1 MANRYNPYGIA
12 STQQG
17 LLESLLGSEQAQKTG
32 ALAFGQQKGEMSEEF
47 QKEQIAS
54 QRKQK
59 ELLNQKRETK
69 GFGGFLETIAPMLGL
84 IPGVGTIAGATLA
97 GLSGMYKAKQ
107 QSKFAQ
113 QQIEA
118 AKGAGLDAGK
128 WGGTFLGKESG
139 RIAAGNESMLDDML
153 EATKVS
159 GGDLFKTGLTEG
171 IKGYAMGKMG
181 EGIGKTFGEAKAGDL
196 VKGSDVRAIEKA
208 GLDKFKLEGLGEVYG
223 DEFGKMADIDFSQM
237 SNEELNKIRDL
248 GKTLGIEKGE
258 FGSALDGSA
267 FDVDAIDP
275 SKQFLTD
282 TLNKALGMQGK
293 QTLIQS
299 LFGTEALGRD
309 PSTLFGDES
318 EAEQVMKNLLLMLQM
333 GGGR

>member
-1 MANRYNPYGIA
+1 MANGYNPYGIA

-181 EGIGKTFGEAKAGDL
+181 EGIGKTFEGAKAGDVVVGKEAKL
-196 VKGSDVRAIEKA
+196 LKGAQKA
-208 GLDKFKLEGLGEVYG
+208 GIDTQKLTESYGKSVGGGGGETFYDLDPTKSGDSFSGLS
-223 DEFGKMADIDFSQM
+223 DE
-237 SNEELNKIRDL
+237 
-248 GKTLGIEKGE
+248 LGISSDEL
-258 FGSALDGSA
+258 F
-267 FDVDAIDP
+267 
-275 SKQFLTD
+275 KQLQG
-282 TLNKALGMQGK
+282 LEGK
-293 QTLIQS
+293 QTFTQS
-299 LFGTEALGRD
+299 LFGEEGAFAQDPATLLGKGKQG
-309 PSTLFGDES
+309 SNIL
-318 EAEQVMKNLLLMLQM
+318 MNLLLLLTQM
-333 GGGR
+333 EGDR

>member
-1 MANRYNPYGIA
+1 MANGYNPYGIA
-12 STQQG
+12 STQQN
-17 LLESLLGSEQAQKTG
+17 LLETLLGSEQAQKIG
-32 ALAFGQQKGEMSEEF
+32 ALALGEQKGEMSEEF

-171 IKGYAMGKMG
+171 IKGYAMGKIG
-181 EGIGKTFGEAKAGDL
+181 EGIGKTFEGAKAGDVVVGKEAKL
-196 VKGSDVRAIEKA
+196 LKGAEKA
-208 GLDKFKLEGLGEVYG
+208 GIDTQKLTETYGKAVGGGEGRLFYEGLDPTKSGDLFSGLSDKLGISQDELFKQLEGLE
-223 DEFGKMADIDFSQM
+223 GK
-237 SNEELNKIRDL
+237 E
-248 GKTLGIEKGE
+248 T
-258 FGSALDGSA
+258 
-267 FDVDAIDP
+267 
-275 SKQFLTD
+275 FLS
-282 TLNKALGMQGK
+282 
-293 QTLIQS
+293 S
-299 LFGTEALGRD
+299 LFGEGGLGQD
-309 PSTLFGDES
+309 PSTLLEEGGKG
-318 EAEQVMKNLLLMLQM
+318 QNVLQNLLMMLQL